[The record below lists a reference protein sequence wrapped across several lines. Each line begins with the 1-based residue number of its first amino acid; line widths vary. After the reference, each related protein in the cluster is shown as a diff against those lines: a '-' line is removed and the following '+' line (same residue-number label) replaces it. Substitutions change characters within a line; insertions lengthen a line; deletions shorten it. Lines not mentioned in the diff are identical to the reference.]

1 MQRRTQIYVFLAAIV
16 SFILHFGSG
25 VDAASAQTPV
35 KASGINNVWRGDW
48 DGNKDTWTTMT
59 VRTSAEGVAEVIF
72 SYAKL
77 RPYYNDKIKVSD
89 GKSFQFTWGDS
100 TLSFH
105 LQPDGKLQGI
115 RESKKHGRN
124 EILMTSG
131 QAKTDGLLGTV
142 WEGNW
147 GGSAQ
152 YWSVITV
159 QGATA
164 DTAEVMMTYASG
176 APFYD
181 NAVKVKERTFSFNW
195 GPSALFEFA
204 LDDDGK
210 TMRGTRK
217 VNGQITS
224 TVALKRMFQ

>member
-1 MQRRTQIYVFLAAIV
+1 MQYRAPIYVFFAAIA

-25 VDAASAQTPV
+25 IDAASAQTQV
-35 KASGINNVWRGDW
+35 KSGGINNVWRGDW

-59 VRTSAEGVAEVIF
+59 VRTSAQGQAEVIF

-77 RPYYNDKIKVSD
+77 KPYYSDQVKVAD

-105 LQPDGKLQGI
+105 LQPDGKLKGI

-124 EILMTSG
+124 EILMSAG

-147 GGSAQ
+147 GGSVQ

-159 QGATA
+159 QEVTA

-181 NAVKVKERTFSFNW
+181 DAVKVKERSFSFNW
-195 GPSALFEFA
+195 GPTAIFEFA

-217 VNGQITS
+217 VNGRVTT
-224 TVALKRMFQ
+224 TVALRRMFQ